1 VFFHVRLTG
10 FLGVVRRVM
19 TMTTGSV
26 RVMGGLFM
34 LPALVIFSGFGVV
47 SRCMCVVLCCVFMV
61 FCCLLGHGAVL

>member
-1 VFFHVRLTG
+1 
-10 FLGVVRRVM
+10 
-19 TMTTGSV
+19 
-26 RVMGGLFM
+26 M